1 MKQLITIAFLFFT
14 VFSCFSQEEKR
25 RIDSLIQLVI
35 EKKID
40 DYYDLYRFFKEE
52 LFKKEDIGFLLKES
66 ERREY
71 RLGEVYAYNLLGWHY
86 RNNSFFDSSIEN
98 HLKALKLSREIGDV
112 NAEIVT
118 LNQIGVVYRRQDK
131 IRSALNYHQMALELA
146 DKIELPD
153 VDTKIS
159 ISISNNSIGNIYL
172 ALKQYQ
178 LALEKFKKA
187 ILIQEKTD
195 DKRGLA
201 INHQNMG
208 LAFQNLGDIDAALEH
223 YNKSLQ
229 YNIENNSS
237 IGKVICHNSIS
248 NVLLLQGKYEEA
260 YKYISEVVSLS
271 EKTGNQYYTS
281 DVYITLGNVQLKL
294 DSLDKAKIYLEKG
307 LAVANKHKIPSGVNQ
322 SKLYLSELYEKK
334 KNYEKAYGFYKKA
347 IEGERKTFND
357 KNILY
362 VNNLI
367 NKYDNEV
374 SRNKIKNLAKEN
386 EIATL
391 KLLRNRNV
399 LIIALVSIAFLGV
412 LLYSM
417 YRQRLLNND
426 KKILMLEQEAL
437 RIQMNPHFV
446 FNALNS
452 IKLYVINNEQKN
464 AVYYLN
470 KFSKLIRSILE
481 SSSVKEVTLS
491 EELKTMNLY
500 MSIENIR
507 LSNEVNYV
515 EKVDSNVNIERIKV
529 PPLILQPFLE
539 NSIWHGLSCKKGEK
553 EVSLSVTKIS
563 DEFIQIDIVD
573 NGIGRDEAMKIRKNK
588 SLNRRSIGI
597 DLTKERLR
605 NFANEYANNYS
616 LIYTDIIDEKGNP
629 KGTKVSLKIPIL

>member
-1 MKQLITIAFLFFT
+1 MKKLIIIIFLFY
-14 VFSCFSQEEKR
+14 VSFSCFSQEEKKNV
-25 RIDSLIQLVI
+25 DNLIQLAI

-40 DYYDLYRFFKEE
+40 DYYDLYRFFQRKR
-52 LFKKEDIGFLLKES
+52 FNKEDIDFLLRES
-66 ERREY
+66 QKKEY
-71 RLGEVYAYNLLGWHY
+71 RLGEVYAYNLLGRHY

-98 HLKALKLSREIGDV
+98 YMKALELSREIEDV

-131 IRSALNYHQMALELA
+131 IRNALNYHQMALELA
-146 DKIELPD
+146 DKIEIPD

-187 ILIQEKTD
+187 ILIQEKTE

-260 YKYISEVVSLS
+260 YNYISEVVDLS
-271 EKTGNQYYTS
+271 EEIGNQYYTS
-281 DVYITLGNVQLKL
+281 DVYVTFGNVQLKL

-307 LAVANKHKIPSGVNQ
+307 LEVANKHKIPSGINQ
-322 SKLYLSELYEKK
+322 SNLHLSELYEKQ
-334 KNYEKAYGFYKKA
+334 KNYEKAYSFYKKA

-386 EIATL
+386 EIAKL

-399 LIIALVSIAFLGV
+399 LIIALVSIALLGV

-507 LSNEVNYV
+507 LSNEVNYI
-515 EKVDSNVNIERIKV
+515 ENIDPNVNIERIKV

-539 NSIWHGLSCKKGEK
+539 NSIWHGLSSKKGKK

-573 NGIGRDEAMKIRKNK
+573 NGIGRDAAMKIRKNK

-616 LIYTDIIDEKGNP
+616 LIYTDIIDEEGNP

>member
-1 MKQLITIAFLFFT
+1 MKKLIITTFLFSV
-14 VFSCFSQEEKR
+14 VFSCFSQEEKKN
-25 RIDSLIQLVI
+25 IDSLIQLAI

-40 DYYDLYRFFKEE
+40 DYYDLYHFFKGER
-52 LFKKEDIGFLLKES
+52 FKKEDIDFLLKES
-66 ERREY
+66 ELKEY
-71 RLGEVYAYNLLGWHY
+71 RLGEVYAYNLLGRHH
-86 RNNSFFDSSIEN
+86 RNNSFFDTSIEN
-98 HLKALKLSREIGDV
+98 HLKALKLSREIEDV
-112 NAEIVT
+112 NAEVVT

-146 DKIELPD
+146 DKIEIPD
-153 VDTKIS
+153 IDTKIS

-223 YNKSLQ
+223 YNISLQ

-271 EKTGNQYYTS
+271 EKIGNQYYTS
-281 DVYITLGNVQLKL
+281 DVYVTLGNAQLKL

-307 LAVANKHKIPSGVNQ
+307 LAIASKHKIPSGVNQ
-322 SKLYLSELYEKK
+322 SNLYLSELYEKK
-334 KNYEKAYGFYKKA
+334 KDYEKAYGFYKKA

-374 SRNKIKNLAKEN
+374 SRNKIKSLAKEN

-399 LIIALVSIAFLGV
+399 LIIALVSIALLGV

-481 SSSVKEVTLS
+481 SSSVKEVTLC

-515 EKVDSNVNIERIKV
+515 EKVEPNVNIERIKV

-539 NSIWHGLSCKKGEK
+539 NSIWHGLSCKKGKK

-563 DEFIQIDIVD
+563 DEFIQIDITD
-573 NGIGRDEAMKIRKNK
+573 NGIGRGAAMEIRKNK
-588 SLNRRSIGI
+588 SLNRKSIGI

-629 KGTKVSLKIPIL
+629 KGTKVSLKIPVL

>member
-1 MKQLITIAFLFFT
+1 MKKLIITTFLFFI
-14 VFSCFSQEEKR
+14 VFLGFSQRDKNT
-25 RIDSLIQLVI
+25 IDSLIKLAT

-40 DYYDLYRFFKEE
+40 NYYDLQR
-52 LFKKEDIGFLLKES
+52 LFKRKNFEEEEITFLLNKS
-66 ERREY
+66 KKVGY
-71 RLGEVYAYNLLGWHY
+71 KLGEIHAYNLLGKYY
-86 RNNSFFDSSIEN
+86 RNNSFFDSSIKS
-98 HLKALKLSREIGDV
+98 HIRALDLSKEIKDV

-146 DKIELPD
+146 DKIEFPD

-178 LALEKFKKA
+178 LALEKFKKS
-187 ILIQEKTD
+187 ILIQEKTN

-201 INHQNMG
+201 INHQNIG

-229 YNIENNSS
+229 YNVENNSS
-237 IGKVICHNSIS
+237 IGKVICHTSIS
-248 NVLLLQGKYEEA
+248 KVLLLQGKYKEA
-260 YKYISEVVSLS
+260 YKYINEVVSVS
-271 EKTGNQYYTS
+271 EGIGNHYYTS
-281 DVYITLGNVQLKL
+281 DVYVTFGSVLLKL
-294 DSLDKAKIYLEKG
+294 DSLDKAKVYLEES
-307 LAVANKHKIPSGVNQ
+307 LEVANKHKIPSGVNH
-322 SKLYLSELYEKK
+322 SNLYLSELYEKK
-334 KNYEKAYGFYKKA
+334 KNYEKAYSFYKKA

-374 SRNKIKNLAKEN
+374 SNNKIKSLAKEN
-386 EIATL
+386 EIAKL

-399 LIIALVSIAFLGV
+399 LIIALVSIALLGV
-412 LLYSM
+412 LLYSI

-507 LSNEVNYV
+507 LSNEVNYI
-515 EKVDSNVNIERIKV
+515 EKVDEGVNIERIKV

-539 NSIWHGLSCKKGEK
+539 NSIWHGLSSKKGKK

-573 NGIGRDEAMKIRKNK
+573 NGIGRDAAMKIRKNK

-616 LIYTDIIDEKGNP
+616 LIYTDIIDKEGNP

>member
-1 MKQLITIAFLFFT
+1 MKQLVIIPFLFFIL
-14 VFSCFSQEEKR
+14 FSSYAQNHRESK
-25 RIDSLIQLVI
+25 DSLIQLAVN
-35 EKKID
+35 KKID
-40 DYYDLYRFFKEE
+40 NYYELYRFFEKGRFDREE
-52 LFKKEDIGFLLKES
+52 IDLLLGESKKN
-66 ERREY
+66 EY
-71 RLGEVYAYNLLGWHY
+71 KLGEVYAYNLLGRSY
-86 RNNSFFDSSIEN
+86 RNNSFFDKSIEN
-98 HLKALKLSREIGDV
+98 HLKALELAREMNDV

-131 IRSALNYHQMALELA
+131 VRSALNYHQMALELA
-146 DKIELPD
+146 DKIERPD
-153 VDTKIS
+153 IDTKIS

-178 LALEKFKKA
+178 LALEKFKKS
-187 ILIQEKTD
+187 ILIQSRTG

-201 INHQNMG
+201 INHQNIG
-208 LAFQNLGDIDAALEH
+208 LAFQNLGEIDAALEH
-223 YNKSLQ
+223 YNKSLE
-229 YNIENNSS
+229 YNIQNNSS
-237 IGKVICHNSIS
+237 IGKVICHTSIS
-248 NVLLLQGKYEEA
+248 NVLLLQGKYKEA
-260 YKYISEVVSLS
+260 YEYINEVVPLS
-271 EKTGNQYYTS
+271 EKIGNQYYTS
-281 DVYITLGNVQLKL
+281 EVYITLGNVQLKL
-294 DSLDKAKIYLEKG
+294 DSLDKAEKYLDEG
-307 LAVANKHKIPSGVNQ
+307 LAIAKKHKIPSEINQ
-322 SKLYLSELYEKK
+322 SNLYLSELYEKK
-334 KNYEKAYGFYKKA
+334 KDYEKAYNFYKKA

-357 KNILY
+357 KNISY

-374 SRNKIKNLAKEN
+374 SRNKIKSLAKEN
-386 EIATL
+386 EIAKL

-399 LIIALVSIAFLGV
+399 LIIALVSIAMLGL

-417 YRQRLLNND
+417 YRHRLLNND

-464 AVYYLN
+464 AVHYLN

-491 EELKTMNLY
+491 EELKTMSLY

-507 LSNEVNYV
+507 LSNEVTYI
-515 EKVDSNVNIERIKV
+515 EKVDPNVNIERIKV

-539 NSIWHGLSCKKGEK
+539 NSIWHGLSSKKGEK
-553 EVSLSVTKIS
+553 EVILSVNKIS
-563 DEFIQIDIVD
+563 DEFIQIDIID
-573 NGIGRDEAMKIRKNK
+573 NGIGRDAAMKIRKNK

-605 NFANEYANNYS
+605 NFANEYKNNFSLDYS
-616 LIYTDIIDEKGNP
+616 DLIDEKGNTS
-629 KGTKVSLKIPIL
+629 GTKVTLKIPII

>member
-1 MKQLITIAFLFFT
+1 MKQLVIISFLFYT
-14 VFSCFSQEEKR
+14 IFSSYAQNDRKSK
-25 RIDSLIQLVI
+25 DSLIHTAVS
-35 EKKID
+35 KKVD
-40 DYYDLYRFFKEE
+40 NYYELYRFFEKGRFDREE
-52 LFKKEDIGFLLKES
+52 IDLLLEESKKS
-66 ERREY
+66 EY
-71 RLGEVYAYNLLGWHY
+71 KLGEVYAYNLLGRHY
-86 RNNSFFDSSIEN
+86 RNNSFFERSIEN
-98 HLKALKLSREIGDV
+98 HLKALKLARKIDDV

-118 LNQIGVVYRRQDK
+118 LNQIGVVYRRQEK
-131 IRSALNYHQMALELA
+131 VRSALNYHQMALELA
-146 DKIELPD
+146 DKIERPD
-153 VDTKIS
+153 IDTKIS

-178 LALEKFKKA
+178 LALEKFKKS
-187 ILIQEKTD
+187 ILIQGRTG

-201 INHQNMG
+201 INHQNIG
-208 LAFQNLGDIDAALEH
+208 FALKSLGDIDAALDH
-223 YNKSLQ
+223 YHKSLA
-229 YNIENNSS
+229 YNLEIKSDL
-237 IGKVICHNSIS
+237 GKVICHQSIGD
-248 NVLLLQGKYEEA
+248 VLLMQGKYKEA
-260 YKYISEVVSLS
+260 YNYVNTVVSLS
-271 EKTGNQYYTS
+271 EKIGNQYYTS
-281 DVYITLGNVQLKL
+281 EVLATLGYIQLKL
-294 DSLDKAKIYLEKG
+294 DSLDRAKVNLEKA
-307 LAVANKHKIPSGVNQ
+307 LIIAKKHKIPSGINK
-322 SKLYLSELYEKK
+322 SKLYLSEFYEEKEDF
-334 KNYEKAYGFYKKA
+334 KNAYGFYKKA

-386 EIATL
+386 EIAKL
-391 KLLRNRNV
+391 RLLRNRNV
-399 LIIALVSIAFLGV
+399 LIIALVSIALLGV
-412 LLYSM
+412 LLYSI

-426 KKILMLEQEAL
+426 KKILKLEQEAL

-464 AVYYLN
+464 AVHYLN

-507 LSNEVNYV
+507 LSNEVNYI
-515 EKVDSNVNIERIKV
+515 ENIDSNVNIERIKV

-539 NSIWHGLSCKKGEK
+539 NSIWHGLSSKKGKK

-573 NGIGRDEAMKIRKNK
+573 NGIGRDAAMKIRKNK

-616 LIYTDIIDEKGNP
+616 LIYTDIIDEEGNP

>member
-1 MKQLITIAFLFFT
+1 MKQLVIIPFLFFIL
-14 VFSCFSQEEKR
+14 FSSYAQNHRESK
-25 RIDSLIQLVI
+25 DSLIQLAVN
-35 EKKID
+35 KKID
-40 DYYDLYRFFKEE
+40 NYYELYRFFEKGRFDREE
-52 LFKKEDIGFLLKES
+52 IDLLLEESKKN
-66 ERREY
+66 EY
-71 RLGEVYAYNLLGWHY
+71 KLGEVYAYNLLGRSY
-86 RNNSFFDSSIEN
+86 RNNSFFDKSIEN
-98 HLKALKLSREIGDV
+98 HLKALKLAREMNDV

-131 IRSALNYHQMALELA
+131 VRSALNYHQMALELA
-146 DKIELPD
+146 DKIERPD
-153 VDTKIS
+153 IDTKIS

-178 LALEKFKKA
+178 LALEKFKKS
-187 ILIQEKTD
+187 ILIQSRTG

-201 INHQNMG
+201 INHQNIG
-208 LAFQNLGDIDAALEH
+208 LAFQNLGEIDAALEH
-223 YNKSLQ
+223 YNKSLE
-229 YNIENNSS
+229 YNIQNNSS
-237 IGKVICHNSIS
+237 IGKVICHTSIS
-248 NVLLLQGKYEEA
+248 NVLLLQGKYKEA
-260 YKYISEVVSLS
+260 YEYINEVVPLS
-271 EKTGNQYYTS
+271 EKIGNQYYTS
-281 DVYITLGNVQLKL
+281 EVYITLGNVQLKL
-294 DSLDKAKIYLEKG
+294 DSLDKAEKYLDEG
-307 LAVANKHKIPSGVNQ
+307 LAIAKKHKIPSEINQ
-322 SKLYLSELYEKK
+322 SNLYLSELYEKK
-334 KNYEKAYGFYKKA
+334 KDYEKAYNFYKKA

-357 KNILY
+357 KNISY

-374 SRNKIKNLAKEN
+374 SRNKIKSLAKEN
-386 EIATL
+386 EIAKL

-399 LIIALVSIAFLGV
+399 LIIALVSIAMLGL

-417 YRQRLLNND
+417 YRHRLLNND

-464 AVYYLN
+464 AVHYLN

-491 EELKTMNLY
+491 EELKTMSLY

-507 LSNEVNYV
+507 LSNEVTYI
-515 EKVDSNVNIERIKV
+515 EKVDPNVNIERIKV

-539 NSIWHGLSCKKGEK
+539 NSIWHGLSSKKGEK
-553 EVSLSVTKIS
+553 EVILSVNKIS
-563 DEFIQIDIVD
+563 DEFIQIDIID
-573 NGIGRDEAMKIRKNK
+573 NGIGRDAAMKIRKNK

-605 NFANEYANNYS
+605 NFANEYKNNFSLDYS
-616 LIYTDIIDEKGNP
+616 DLIDEKGNTS
-629 KGTKVSLKIPIL
+629 GTKVTLKIPII

>member
-1 MKQLITIAFLFFT
+1 MKQLVIISFLFYT
-14 VFSCFSQEEKR
+14 IFSSYAQNDGKSK
-25 RIDSLIQLVI
+25 DSLIHTAVN
-35 EKKID
+35 KKID
-40 DYYDLYRFFKEE
+40 NYYELYRFFERGRFDSEE
-52 LFKKEDIGFLLKES
+52 IDLLFKES
-66 ERREY
+66 RKNNY
-71 RLGEVYAYNLLGWHY
+71 SLGEVYAYNLLGRSF
-86 RNNSFFDSSIEN
+86 RNNSFFDKSIAN
-98 HLKALKLSREIGDV
+98 HLKALELAREINDV

-131 IRSALNYHQMALELA
+131 VRSALNYHQMALELA
-146 DKIELPD
+146 DKIERPD
-153 VDTKIS
+153 IDTKIS

-178 LALEKFKKA
+178 LALEKFKKS
-187 ILIQEKTD
+187 ILIQSRTG

-201 INHQNMG
+201 INHQNIG
-208 LAFQNLGDIDAALEH
+208 FAFKNLGDIDVALEH
-223 YNKSLQ
+223 YQKSLA
-229 YNIENNSS
+229 YNLEIKSDL
-237 IGKVICHNSIS
+237 GKVICHKSIGD
-248 NVLLLQGKYEEA
+248 VLLMQGKYEEA
-260 YKYISEVVSLS
+260 YNYVNEVVPVS
-271 EKTGNQYYTS
+271 EEIGNQYYTS
-281 DVYITLGNVQLKL
+281 EIFATLGYIQLKL
-294 DSLDKAKIYLEKG
+294 DSLGKAKVNLEKA
-307 LAVANKHKIPSGVNQ
+307 LEIAKKHEIPSGINK
-322 SKLYLSELYEKK
+322 SNLYLSEFYEEKGDF
-334 KNYEKAYGFYKKA
+334 KNAYDFYKKA

-357 KNILY
+357 KNISY

-374 SRNKIKNLAKEN
+374 SRNKIKSLAKEN
-386 EIATL
+386 EIAKL

-399 LIIALVSIAFLGV
+399 LIIALVSIALLGV

-426 KKILMLEQEAL
+426 KKILKLEQEAL

-464 AVYYLN
+464 AVHYLN

-507 LSNEVNYV
+507 LSNEVNYI
-515 EKVDSNVNIERIKV
+515 EKVDEGVNIERIKV

-539 NSIWHGLSCKKGEK
+539 NSIWHGLSSKKGKK

-573 NGIGRDEAMKIRKNK
+573 NGIGRDAAMKIRKNK

-616 LIYTDIIDEKGNP
+616 LIYTDIIDEQGNP
-629 KGTKVSLKIPIL
+629 KGTKVSLRIPIL

>member
-86 RNNSFFDSSIEN
+86 RNNSFFDSSIDN

-187 ILIQEKTD
+187 ILIQEKTG

>member
-1 MKQLITIAFLFFT
+1 MKQLITITFLFFI
-14 VFSCFSQEEKR
+14 VFSCFSQEGKR
-25 RIDSLIQLVI
+25 SINSSIQLAI

-40 DYYDLYRFFKEE
+40 DYYDLYRFFKGER
-52 LFKKEDIGFLLKES
+52 FKKEGIDFLLKES
-66 ERREY
+66 ERKEY
-71 RLGEVYAYNLLGWHY
+71 RLGEVYAYNLLGRHY

-334 KNYEKAYGFYKKA
+334 KDYEKAYSFYKKA

-374 SRNKIKNLAKEN
+374 SRNKIKSLAKEN

-399 LIIALVSIAFLGV
+399 LIITLVSIALLGV

-553 EVSLSVTKIS
+553 EVSLSVSKIS
-563 DEFIQIDIVD
+563 EEFIQIDIID
-573 NGIGRDEAMKIRKNK
+573 NGIGRDAAMEIRNNK
-588 SLNRRSIGI
+588 SLNRKSIGI

-616 LIYTDIIDEKGNP
+616 LIYTDIIDKKGTP

>member
-1 MKQLITIAFLFFT
+1 MKKLIIIIFLFY
-14 VFSCFSQEEKR
+14 VSFSCFSQEEKKNV
-25 RIDSLIQLVI
+25 DNLIQLAI

-40 DYYDLYRFFKEE
+40 DYYDLYRFFQRKR
-52 LFKKEDIGFLLKES
+52 FNKEDIDFLLSES
-66 ERREY
+66 QKKEY
-71 RLGEVYAYNLLGWHY
+71 RLGEVYAYNLLGRHY

-98 HLKALKLSREIGDV
+98 YMKALELSREIEDV

-131 IRSALNYHQMALELA
+131 IRNALNYHQMALELA
-146 DKIELPD
+146 DKIEIPD

-187 ILIQEKTD
+187 ILIQEKTQ

-260 YKYISEVVSLS
+260 YNYISEVVDLS
-271 EKTGNQYYTS
+271 EEIGNQYYTS
-281 DVYITLGNVQLKL
+281 DVYVTFGNVQLKL

-307 LAVANKHKIPSGVNQ
+307 LEVANKHKIPSGINQ
-322 SKLYLSELYEKK
+322 SNLYLSELYEKQK
-334 KNYEKAYGFYKKA
+334 DYEKAYSFYKKA

-386 EIATL
+386 EIAKL

-399 LIIALVSIAFLGV
+399 LIIALVSIALLGV

-507 LSNEVNYV
+507 LSNEVNYI
-515 EKVDSNVNIERIKV
+515 ENIDPNVNIERIKV

-539 NSIWHGLSCKKGEK
+539 NSIWHGLSSKKGKK

-573 NGIGRDEAMKIRKNK
+573 NGIGRDAAMKIRKNK

-616 LIYTDIIDEKGNP
+616 LIYTDIIDEEGNP

>member
-1 MKQLITIAFLFFT
+1 MKQLVIIPFLFFIL
-14 VFSCFSQEEKR
+14 FSSYAQNHRESK
-25 RIDSLIQLVI
+25 DSLIQLAVN
-35 EKKID
+35 KKID
-40 DYYDLYRFFKEE
+40 NYYELYRFFEKGRFDREE
-52 LFKKEDIGFLLKES
+52 IDLLLEESKKN
-66 ERREY
+66 EY
-71 RLGEVYAYNLLGWHY
+71 KLGEVYAYNLLGRSY
-86 RNNSFFDSSIEN
+86 RNNSFFDKSIEN
-98 HLKALKLSREIGDV
+98 HLKALELAREMNDV

-131 IRSALNYHQMALELA
+131 VRSALNYHQMALELA
-146 DKIELPD
+146 DKIERPD
-153 VDTKIS
+153 IDTKIS

-178 LALEKFKKA
+178 LALEKFKKS
-187 ILIQEKTD
+187 ILIQSRTG

-201 INHQNMG
+201 INHQNIG
-208 LAFQNLGDIDAALEH
+208 LAFQNLGEIDAALEH
-223 YNKSLQ
+223 YNKSLE
-229 YNIENNSS
+229 YNIQNNSS
-237 IGKVICHNSIS
+237 IGKVICHTSIS
-248 NVLLLQGKYEEA
+248 NVLLLQGKYNEA
-260 YKYISEVVSLS
+260 YKYINEVVPLS
-271 EKTGNQYYTS
+271 EKIGNQYYIS
-281 DVYITLGNVQLKL
+281 EVFATLGYIQLKL
-294 DSLDKAKIYLEKG
+294 DSLDKAKINLEKA
-307 LAVANKHKIPSGVNQ
+307 LAIAKKHEIPSGINK
-322 SKLYLSELYEKK
+322 SKLYLSEFYEEKGDF
-334 KNYEKAYGFYKKA
+334 KNAYDFYKKA

-357 KNILY
+357 KNISY

-374 SRNKIKNLAKEN
+374 SRNKIKSLAKEN
-386 EIATL
+386 EIAKL

-399 LIIALVSIAFLGV
+399 LIITLVSIAMLGV

-417 YRQRLLNND
+417 YRHRLLNND

-491 EELKTMNLY
+491 EELKTMSLY

-507 LSNEVNYV
+507 LSNEVTYI
-515 EKVDSNVNIERIKV
+515 EKVDPNVNIERIKV

-539 NSIWHGLSCKKGEK
+539 NSIWHGLSSKKGEK
-553 EVSLSVTKIS
+553 EVILSVNKIS
-563 DEFIQIDIVD
+563 DEFIQIDIID
-573 NGIGRDEAMKIRKNK
+573 NGIGRDAAMKIRKNK

-605 NFANEYANNYS
+605 NFANEYKNNFSLDYS
-616 LIYTDIIDEKGNP
+616 DLIDEKGNTS
-629 KGTKVSLKIPIL
+629 GTKVTLKIPII